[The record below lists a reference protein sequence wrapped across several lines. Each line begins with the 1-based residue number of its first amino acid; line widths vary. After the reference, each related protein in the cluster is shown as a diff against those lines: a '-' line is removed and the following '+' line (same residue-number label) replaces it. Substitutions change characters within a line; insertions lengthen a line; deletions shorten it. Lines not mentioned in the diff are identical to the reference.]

1 MTSKMDLGVFKS
13 VFVQWIVRV
22 TNDLIKL
29 NLRGIH
35 APL

>member
-1 MTSKMDLGVFKS
+1 MTRKMDLGVFKS